1 MSRALVMF
9 LLAACSDPATMP
21 PDAEVLPTVMPER
34 LSQTGLYK
42 DIRNKVLAA
51 RITEFTP
58 ANVLWSDG
66 ADKLRWFQLPDGA
79 TIDSSDMD
87 RWRLPIG
94 TKLFKE
100 FALGGKRLET
110 RLIWRIADTGNREK
124 DTLVGS
130 FVWNDTETE
139 AVLAREGASNIRGTE
154 HDAPDVDTCWRCHIG
169 EPGSALGLSALQIG
183 DVSALPL
190 SVQPG
195 TTFVAPNPALGYLHA
210 NCGHCH
216 NPSGGAWSDSTMV
229 LRLSA
234 QETNAA
240 ATQIVQT
247 TVGVALTQW
256 VDKGYSYRIVA
267 GDPDQSAAFFRATQR
282 TMNVQMPPLATE
294 KTDDAGL
301 ALLRAWIESL

>member
-1 MSRALVMF
+1 MSRVLVLFM
-9 LLAACSDPATMP
+9 LAACSDPATMP

-42 DIRNKVLAA
+42 DIRNKVLGA

-66 ADKLRWFQLPDGA
+66 ADKLRWFQLPEGT

-100 FALGGKRLET
+100 FALDGKRLET
-110 RLIWRIADTGNREK
+110 RLIWRVADTGNREK

-139 AVLAREGASNIRGTE
+139 AVLAREGASNIRGTQ

-195 TTFVAPNPALGYLHA
+195 TTFVAPDPALGYLHA

-234 QETNAA
+234 GESNAA

-256 VDKGYSYRIVA
+256 VDKGYTYRIVA

-294 KTDDAGL
+294 KPDDAGL

>member
-1 MSRALVMF
+1 MSRVLVLFM
-9 LLAACSDPATMP
+9 LAACSDPATMP
-21 PDAEVLPTVMPER
+21 PDAEVLPTAMPER

-42 DIRNKVLAA
+42 DIRNKVLGA

-66 ADKLRWFQLPDGA
+66 ADKLRWFQLPEGT

-100 FALGGKRLET
+100 FALDGKRLET
-110 RLIWRIADTGNREK
+110 RLIWRVADTGNREK

-139 AVLAREGASNIRGTE
+139 AVLAREGASNIRGTQ

-195 TTFVAPNPALGYLHA
+195 TTFVAPDPALGYLHA

-234 QETNAA
+234 GESNAA

-256 VDKGYSYRIVA
+256 VDKGYTYRIVA

-294 KTDDAGL
+294 KPDDAGL